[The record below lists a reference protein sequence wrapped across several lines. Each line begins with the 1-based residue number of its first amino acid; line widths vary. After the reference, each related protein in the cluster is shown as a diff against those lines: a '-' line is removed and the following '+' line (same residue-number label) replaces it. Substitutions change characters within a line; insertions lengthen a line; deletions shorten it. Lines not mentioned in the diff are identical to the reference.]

1 MKKQIV
7 SILSKISLA
16 ITLVVSMGAT
26 QMLFMPATVKAAP
39 AKCYTTIGFLQVEP
53 TTTVCSVDPGGR
65 ITYFDLDNVLVPQPE
80 DNACYTGERTG
91 GNDTFQS
98 RRFQEASCVDLE
110 TLRTQ
115 ARRSYCDASG
125 GEWVPGSGPRP
136 PSCRCPDTSRYNNT
150 TCVPIAETAPTE
162 NPGNSIPQAQG
173 PEECEKD
180 DNQCCE
186 SAGGDLTAE
195 NCGIVGL
202 LNTVFNF
209 ISGGVALAVIGNIIY
224 AGIQYSMAQGDPSAV
239 GKAKNRIRGALV
251 AFLLYLVLYAF
262 LQWLIPGGVFF
273 A

>member
-7 SILSKISLA
+7 AVISKISLA
-16 ITLVVSMGAT
+16 VTLVASMGAT
-26 QMLFMPATVKAAP
+26 QMLLIPSTVKAAP
-39 AKCYTTIGFLQVEP
+39 AKCYTTIAFLQVEP
-53 TTTVCSVDPGGR
+53 TTTSCSVDPGGR
-65 ITYFDLDNVLVPQPE
+65 ITYFNLENVLVPEPE
-80 DNACYTGERTG
+80 DDACYTGERTSG
-91 GNDTFQS
+91 GQTFQS
-98 RRFQEASCVDLE
+98 RRFQEAGCDDLE
-110 TLRTQ
+110 RLRY
-115 ARRSYCDASG
+115 AALESYCTASD

-136 PSCRCPDTSRYNNT
+136 PSCRCPDTLRYNDT
-150 TCVPIAETAPTE
+150 ICAPIAETAPTE
-162 NPGNSIPQAQG
+162 NSGNSIPQAKG

-202 LNTVFNF
+202 LNSIFNF

-273 A
+273 G

>member
-7 SILSKISLA
+7 AIISKISLA

-115 ARRSYCDASG
+115 ARRSYCDRKRRR
-125 GEWVPGSGPRP
+125 VGPWFRTETTILQMP
-136 PSCRCPDTSRYNNT
+136 RHFEIQQYYLCAYCRDCSYRKPR
-150 TCVPIAETAPTE
+150 
-162 NPGNSIPQAQG
+162 
-173 PEECEKD
+173 
-180 DNQCCE
+180 
-186 SAGGDLTAE
+186 
-195 NCGIVGL
+195 
-202 LNTVFNF
+202 
-209 ISGGVALAVIGNIIY
+209 
-224 AGIQYSMAQGDPSAV
+224 
-239 GKAKNRIRGALV
+239 
-251 AFLLYLVLYAF
+251 
-262 LQWLIPGGVFF
+262 
-273 A
+273 